1 MTKIGVIG
9 AGPAGIVAA
18 GTAALNKS
26 NEVYLLEKN
35 DRIGKKLFIT
45 GKGRCNITNALPIDE
60 FFDYVTGS
68 PYFMYS
74 SFYTFNNEDI
84 LNLLHGYGLKTKVER
99 GGRVFPESNKS
110 SDVIKAFNKY
120 LNDRKVNIKLNTEVE
135 NIVYDGKSFSVYT
148 NNGNYEFDK
157 LLLSTGGVS
166 YKATGSTG
174 DGHNFAKRFGH
185 TVTDLRPSLV
195 PIKLKNTWLKETQ
208 GLSLKNVKLSSYK
221 ENGKKIHEEFGE
233 MLFSHFGITGPI
245 VLSMSNY
252 IRDYDVDK
260 VNLELDFKP
269 ALDEE
274 TLDRRIIRDFEKYSN
289 KQFKNSLFDLLPRKI
304 IPIIIKNTGIDEE
317 LEVHQITKEQRQIL
331 LNNIKRF
338 KLDFDGFRD
347 INEAIVTSG
356 GINVDE
362 VDPSTMESK
371 IIPNLYFAGELLDV
385 DALTGGFNL
394 QVAYSTGFVAGNNM

>member
-148 NNGNYEFDK
+148 DNGNYEFDK

-331 LNNIKRF
+331 LDNIKRF